1 MYEQYLQLDN
11 LSKPIQG
18 VLKSDHMHHNEAL
31 LGEIKIGPAYTTD
44 LYSMPIEYL
53 EQSEQ
58 TGKPIV
64 VLDI

>member
-11 LSKPIQG
+11 KSDVKG
-18 VLKSDHMHHNEAL
+18 VLKSDAKEHNEAL
-31 LGEIKIGPAYTTD
+31 LGGIKLGPAYTTNLND
-44 LYSMPIEYL
+44 MPIEYL
-53 EQSEQ
+53 ELSEQ